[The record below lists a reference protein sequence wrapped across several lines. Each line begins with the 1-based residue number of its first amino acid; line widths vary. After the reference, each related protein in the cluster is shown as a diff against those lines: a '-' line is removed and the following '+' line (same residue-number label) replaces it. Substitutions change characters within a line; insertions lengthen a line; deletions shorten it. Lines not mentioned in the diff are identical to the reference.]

1 MTINLETAD
10 SDVQNS
16 SPSVR
21 VLEPGNP
28 AVTAKVFIMQ
38 QLIAKE
44 TCDCGT
50 LRSIG
55 KGVVVSISCFFF
67 NPT

>member
-38 QLIAKE
+38 QLITKE
-44 TCDCGT
+44 TCDCGM
-50 LRSIG
+50 LRSIEREMLAAA
-55 KGVVVSISCFFF
+55 
-67 NPT
+67 